1 MNFSSHFQ
9 VETRVIGRARRP
21 GDVMKGK
28 TELNR
33 TARRAAFTLIEL
45 LVVIAIIAIL
55 AGMLLPALAKAKEAA
70 KRIQCANNLKQL
82 GLSLNIYADDNEGR
96 YPVRG
101 GLRWTTALYDTYK
114 DVKILR
120 CPSDLSPGTTF
131 GGPNPPDNAPRSY
144 IINGFNDYFRATTQ
158 TNGFP
163 ESAIVQLT
171 DTVVFG
177 EKEGDPGPPP
187 EGHFWMDSY
196 ANDDLEQIHQ
206 TRHSGNAGSNYAFAD
221 GGARFMKFGRTFAPV
236 NMWAMDPDIRN
247 LAITFP

>member
-1 MNFSSHFQ
+1 
-9 VETRVIGRARRP
+9 
-21 GDVMKGK
+21 MKGK
-28 TELNR
+28 IELNR
-33 TARRAAFTLIEL
+33 TARRAGFTLIEL

-70 KRIQCANNLKQL
+70 KRIQCVNNLKQL

-101 GLRWTTALYDTYK
+101 GLRWTTALQEGYRDLR
-114 DVKILR
+114 ILK

-144 IINGFNDYFRATTQ
+144 IINGFNDYFNGTSQ

-163 ESAIVQLT
+163 ESAILEPT

-187 EGHFWMDSY
+187 EGHFWMDTY
-196 ANDDLEQIHQ
+196 AYDDLEQIHQ
-206 TRHSGNAGSNYAFAD
+206 TRHSGNAGSNYAYAD
-221 GGARFMKFGRTFAPV
+221 GSGRYARFGATFSPV
-236 NMWAMDPDIRN
+236 NLWATVPEIRN
-247 LAITFP
+247 VAITFP